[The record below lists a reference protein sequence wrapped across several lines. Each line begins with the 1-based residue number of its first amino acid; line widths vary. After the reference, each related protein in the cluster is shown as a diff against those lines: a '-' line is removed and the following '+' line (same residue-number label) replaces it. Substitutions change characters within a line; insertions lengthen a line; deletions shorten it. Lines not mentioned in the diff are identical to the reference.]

1 MIKQNV
7 FIINF
12 NLLYEILDEIKE
24 NLSFRIIK
32 FPNEDD
38 FINSP
43 DLDNTNSVI
52 ISRSI
57 LNISFNKNIT
67 EKNFLNF
74 SNLNSKSFNESATKE
89 NSYLISSPI
98 FIESV
103 STLDFRFIGVWENSP
118 KLRLKNKNDI
128 KIFLLTTG
136 FKIV

>member
-1 MIKQNV
+1 MPQ
-7 FIINF
+7 
-12 NLLYEILDEIKE
+12 
-24 NLSFRIIK
+24 
-32 FPNEDD
+32 
-38 FINSP
+38 
-43 DLDNTNSVI
+43 
-52 ISRSI
+52 
-57 LNISFNKNIT
+57 
-67 EKNFLNF
+67 
-74 SNLNSKSFNESATKE
+74 ATKE